1 MEQLSYLVSI
11 STLKDILK
19 TQANQESRYRIIAGQ
34 DMVTV
39 IHFGPAGLLHQVAF
53 PVAYRMDEV
62 PEDEGTLILMVAT
75 ERSRTWESFW
85 TPVETTLTQACTNAP
100 A

>member
-1 MEQLSYLVSI
+1 MELTYLVSI
-11 STLKDILK
+11 SALKDVLK
-19 TQANQESRYRIIAGQ
+19 SQTTSEARYRLVAGQ

-39 IHFGPAGLLHQVAF
+39 IHYGPAGLLHQVAF
-53 PVAYRMDEV
+53 PIAYRIPEV

-85 TPVETTLTQACTNAP
+85 EPVENRLAHASTNAP